1 VVVQIYLE
9 ILFKKCFGRGKMPRY
24 TKSDILQK
32 AQELDVKFIRLQFTD
47 ILGIIK
53 NVTITVDQLE
63 DALDGKIMFDG
74 SSIEGF
80 TRIQESDMYL
90 RPDYDTFTILPWKP
104 RKGAEARLMC
114 DIYDSNNE
122 PFEGCPRGILKKV
135 VEEAR
140 QMGYE
145 LHAGPEPEFFL
156 FQTDEEGNPTVKTN
170 DKGSYFD
177 LSPVDLGENA
187 RRDIVLALQEMG
199 FDVETSHHEVAP
211 GQHEIDFKYTRAIRT
226 ADNIVTFKFVTK
238 AIAAEHG
245 LYATFMP
252 KPIFGENGSGMHVH
266 LSLFKDGINAFY
278 DENDKETGLSQVAKY
293 FIGGIL
299 HHAKGFTAIT
309 NPTINSY
316 KRLVPGYEAP
326 VYISWSGKNRS
337 ALVRVPAAR
346 GNASRIELRS
356 PDPSANPYLALAV
369 ILKAGLDGIKNKM
382 DPGPQTFNNIYDM
395 TPVERLEAGIE
406 MLPGSLKEALDYL
419 SQDEVIKEALG
430 PHVYEHFVKAKL
442 IEWDIYRIQV
452 HKWELDQYLGI
463 F

>member
-1 VVVQIYLE
+1 
-9 ILFKKCFGRGKMPRY
+9 MPKY

-90 RPDYDTFTILPWKP
+90 RPDYDTFAILPWRP

-199 FDVETSHHEVAP
+199 FEVETSHHEVAP

-266 LSLFKDGINAFY
+266 LSLFKDGVNVFY
-278 DENDKETGLSQVAKY
+278 DEKDKETGLSQLAKY

-299 HHAKGFTAIT
+299 HHARGFTAIT

-406 MLPGSLKEALDYL
+406 MLPGSLKEALDCL

-452 HKWELDQYLGI
+452 HKWELDQYLGV